1 MEDARYTRLARSLI
15 QYSCDLTVGETV
27 LIESI
32 GAPIEFVV
40 ALIREAKASGATP
53 LVSLKDDLIMR
64 ELARQYS
71 DCDIKMMA
79 DCELHVMK
87 KADAFITIRATQ
99 NAAEYVDVGDKQMGN
114 ILRHYIEPV
123 HYRYRNDNVKWV
135 ALRWPTPAMAERA
148 GMSTEAFEQFF
159 FQACDIDYKR
169 MADAMRP
176 LADRMANAKEVRVVG
191 PGETDLAFSIKGI
204 GHYKSVGRHNL
215 PDGEIFTAPV
225 KNSVNGQ
232 IHFNVSSTYYGATF
246 DDTRLKMRDGKI
258 VDATASNLHKL
269 AQILDQDDGS
279 RFLGEFAFG
288 VHPQIRRPIRD
299 ILFDEKLTGSL
310 HFAIGNSYSSADN
323 GNRSSV
329 HWDLVLLQTLD
340 AGGGEVY
347 FDDALIRKD
356 GRFVPTDLAVL
367 NPENLG

>member
-1 MEDARYTRLARSLI
+1 MEDARYTQLARSLI
-15 QYSCDLTVGETV
+15 HYSCDLTVGETV

-79 DCELHVMK
+79 D
-87 KADAFITIRATQ
+87 
-99 NAAEYVDVGDKQMGN
+99 
-114 ILRHYIEPV
+114 
-123 HYRYRNDNVKWV
+123 
-135 ALRWPTPAMAERA
+135 
-148 GMSTEAFEQFF
+148 S
-159 FQACDIDYKR
+159 
-169 MADAMRP
+169 MRP

-246 DDTRLKMRDGKI
+246 DDIRLKMRDGKI

-299 ILFDEKLTGSL
+299 ILFDEKL
-310 HFAIGNSYSSADN
+310 
-323 GNRSSV
+323 
-329 HWDLVLLQTLD
+329 
-340 AGGGEVY
+340 
-347 FDDALIRKD
+347 
-356 GRFVPTDLAVL
+356 
-367 NPENLG
+367 

>member
-1 MEDARYTRLARSLI
+1 MIHLPHRSTLFPYTTLFRS
-15 QYSCDLTVGETV
+15 
-27 LIESI
+27 
-32 GAPIEFVV
+32 
-40 ALIREAKASGATP
+40 
-53 LVSLKDDLIMR
+53 
-64 ELARQYS
+64 
-71 DCDIKMMA
+71 
-79 DCELHVMK
+79 
-87 KADAFITIRATQ
+87 
-99 NAAEYVDVGDKQMGN
+99 
-114 ILRHYIEPV
+114 
-123 HYRYRNDNVKWV
+123 
-135 ALRWPTPAMAERA
+135 
-148 GMSTEAFEQFF
+148 
-159 FQACDIDYKR
+159 
-169 MADAMRP
+169 
-176 LADRMANAKEVRVVG
+176 
-191 PGETDLAFSIKGI
+191 
-204 GHYKSVGRHNL
+204 
-215 PDGEIFTAPV
+215 
-225 KNSVNGQ
+225 
-232 IHFNVSSTYYGATF
+232 
-246 DDTRLKMRDGKI
+246 KMRDGKI

-299 ILFDEKLTGSL
+299 ILFDEKLAGSL